1 MRRLAVLAAVAAA
14 LTVVS
19 APAASAQ
26 TGAPGFEVDDGPG
39 FVVAK
44 GPGLRVFLSRASIHT
59 IIIDDQFGIPS
70 AGFPIERT
78 ETDLGNNPSLRPI
91 VCENGTY
98 RIQSGIFEVTRRT
111 SSTELRPPPYPPDF
125 GVPPLTFVG
134 TLDAVVTN
142 ERGER
147 HRLLMTDLVHDVL
160 TADSFASTAPIHAFI
175 TDRFGR
181 VRDRASLTG
190 LFNSSRDGG
199 DARFVIEDRG
209 TCRQTANL
217 GPGAE
222 EATVF
227 GPFFVFPFNAPVVER

>member
-26 TGAPGFEVDDGPG
+26 EGAPGFEVDDRNGL
-39 FVVAK
+39 VVAK
-44 GPGLRVFLSRASIHT
+44 GPGLRVFLSRGAINT
-59 IIIDDQFGIPS
+59 RIIESQFGIPS

-78 ETDLGNNPSLRPI
+78 ESDLSTVPNLRPI

-98 RIQSGIFEVTRRT
+98 RIQSGIFKVTRRT
-111 SSTELRPPPYPPDF
+111 SSTELRPPPYPPTF
-125 GVPPLTFVG
+125 GIPILTFVG
-134 TLDAVVTN
+134 TLDAVLTD

-147 HRLLMTDLVHDVL
+147 FRLLMTDLIHDVL
-160 TADSFASTAPIHAFI
+160 TADSFASTAPVHAFI
-175 TDRFGR
+175 TDRFHR

-209 TCRQTANL
+209 TCHQTANL

-222 EATVF
+222 QAVVF
-227 GPFFVFPFNAPVVER
+227 GPFFVFPFNSPVDR